1 MALSGSFP
9 YVLSIGDDGYITSSA
24 GNSFGLLKTEQ
35 LEDLK
40 NAILKTSEFYEYSG
54 YTNKDI
60 IRINESLNQNDPV
73 SKRFDI
79 EGKENKSSI
88 YLISDYTKSFIK
100 IGSSSNVKAR
110 LKQLNIASPVKLVLI
125 FEGAGLGKNEKN
137 YHEMFHDLRLN
148 SEWFNYDQKIIN
160 YFNSL

>member
-1 MALSGSFP
+1 MTLSGNFP
-9 YVLSIGDDGYITSSA
+9 YVLSIGDDGYITSSS

-35 LEDLK
+35 LEALK

-54 YTNKDI
+54 YTNKEI
-60 IRINESLNQNDPV
+60 IRINESLNQNDSV
-73 SKRFDI
+73 SKRFELLD
-79 EGKENKSSI
+79 KENKSSI

-110 LKQLNIASPVKLVLI
+110 LKQLNTASPVKLVLV
-125 FEGAGLGKNEKN
+125 FEGTGLGKNERS

-148 SEWFNYDQKIIN
+148 SEWFNYDQKIID